1 MKDTATRAKEK
12 HQAETRKMI
21 KECTIICVTITVLM
35 IVIIV
40 AGVRMS

>member
-1 MKDTATRAKEK
+1 MKDTATLAREK
-12 HQAETRKMI
+12 RQAEARKMI

-40 AGVRMS
+40 VGVRLS